1 MTITSVLLSV
11 LTVMSGFF
19 SIGMPLWLH
28 VLNHGSVLKYAG
40 NLLASNELRGLRL
53 AGGVTGEGILSLYH
67 FHPSEATRDVV
78 LLGALTLAYRLL
90 AAWLLDSNKSRHM

>member
-40 NLLASNELRGLRL
+40 NLLASNEL
-53 AGGVTGEGILSLYH
+53 AGGVTGESILSLYH
-67 FHPSEATRDVV
+67 FHPSEATRDVI
-78 LLGALTLAYRLL
+78 LLGALTLGYRLL
-90 AAWLLDSNKSRHM
+90 AAWLLDANKSRHM